1 MDPVA
6 GNAGNATN
14 ETQAKEISC
23 TKWLTFSRSNGQ
35 IDGF

>member
-14 ETQAKEISC
+14 ETQAKEIPVLSGWLF
-23 TKWLTFSRSNGQ
+23 TK
-35 IDGF
+35 